1 MGAILGL
8 GVTHVPLL
16 AGRDED
22 MARIL
27 RRVLEDPD
35 LPAEYRVPD
44 GWPEAMRREW
54 GEDEGLSAA
63 RRHRETLVAWFRKA
77 RRLLDDFAPDLVV
90 V

>member
-35 LPAEYRVPD
+35 LPAALPPPRRVAGAHAPRM
-44 GWPEAMRREW
+44 GRR
-54 GEDEGLSAA
+54 
-63 RRHRETLVAWFRKA
+63 
-77 RRLLDDFAPDLVV
+77 
-90 V
+90 

>member
-54 GEDEGLSAA
+54 HLKRD
-63 RRHRETLVAWFRKA
+63 RKFRKA
-77 RRLLDDFAPDLVV
+77 LALKGLSLA
-90 V
+90 